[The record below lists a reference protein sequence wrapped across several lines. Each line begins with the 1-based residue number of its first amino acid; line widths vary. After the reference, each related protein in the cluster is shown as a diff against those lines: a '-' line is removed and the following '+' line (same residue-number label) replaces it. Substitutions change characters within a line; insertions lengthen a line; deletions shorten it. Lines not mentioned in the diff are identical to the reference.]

1 MCIFL
6 TLSARIKVK
15 KKLKCSHSVVS
26 DSLQPMD
33 CSPPGFL
40 CAWNSLG
47 KNTGMGCDSLLQGI
61 FPAQGLNLGLLH
73 CRQILHHLSHR
84 EA

>member
-1 MCIFL
+1 MSGSPKGWRSRQYSFCCLIFYLFYMCIFL

-33 CSPPGFL
+33 CV
-40 CAWNSLG
+40 A
-47 KNTGMGCDSLLQGI
+47 
-61 FPAQGLNLGLLH
+61 H
-73 CRQILHHLSHR
+73 
-84 EA
+84 